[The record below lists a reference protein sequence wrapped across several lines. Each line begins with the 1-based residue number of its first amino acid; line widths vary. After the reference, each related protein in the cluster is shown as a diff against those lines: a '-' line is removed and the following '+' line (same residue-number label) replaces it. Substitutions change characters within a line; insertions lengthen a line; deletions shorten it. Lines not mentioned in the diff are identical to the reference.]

1 MLKNEYIYKLDEKH
15 FTIFF
20 KESIFYPFVQLY
32 DTPKEPLLK
41 NGRFVDILM
50 YVQSTG
56 ITTALKRNLKIAK
69 K

>member
-20 KESIFYPFVQLY
+20 KESILYPFVQLY

>member
-20 KESIFYPFVQLY
+20 KESILYPFIQFY

-41 NGRFVDILM
+41 NGGFVNILM

>member
-20 KESIFYPFVQLY
+20 KESILYPFVQLY
-32 DTPKEPLLK
+32 DTRKEPLLK

-50 YVQSTG
+50 YIQSTG